1 MSAQAF
7 LPTRYPPHLPSTR
20 PDLPDLPLAPQP
32 YLFFTAL
39 GGGPGLYSSITL
51 LTTAIG
57 RPGCE

>member
-7 LPTRYPPHLPSTR
+7 LPTRYPP
-20 PDLPDLPLAPQP
+20 DLPYLPYSAQPLALSPQP
-32 YLFFTAL
+32 YRFFTAL